1 MPAQPFGQALLA
13 EFFSPRAEG
22 FGDAV
27 GVERDHACSPRG
39 VDWGAILWN
48 LTGNKAVTKPGRSLL
63 PVLIILFLVSYSLLT
78 MLVVEQGRTIDSQRG
93 LIQMLF
99 SDSVEL
105 TGLKGKENQRQQA
118 EAEARAHAPKKS
130 PPAPAAPRT
139 PQVQSPSPNPPQAG
153 AKSQSTSKFARPLPQ
168 KPPKATSDQDD
179 ERRILVSI

>member
-1 MPAQPFGQALLA
+1 M
-13 EFFSPRAEG
+13 
-22 FGDAV
+22 
-27 GVERDHACSPRG
+27 
-39 VDWGAILWN
+39 WN
-48 LTGNKAVTKPGRSLL
+48 LTGNKGVTKPGRSLL

-139 PQVQSPSPNPPQAG
+139 PQVHSPSPNPPQAG